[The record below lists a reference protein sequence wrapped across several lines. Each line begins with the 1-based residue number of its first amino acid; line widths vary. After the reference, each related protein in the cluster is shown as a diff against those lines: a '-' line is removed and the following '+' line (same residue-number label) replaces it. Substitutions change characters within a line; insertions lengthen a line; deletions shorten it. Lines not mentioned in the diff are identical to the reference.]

1 MTEGVET
8 SGVVLSISQAAP
20 PQDADVGGQEY
31 DNKAQYILSL
41 VGYAVGLGNLWRF
54 PYLAY
59 TYGGGAFLIPYF
71 FALFFLGLPL
81 FILEL
86 GLGQMTR
93 RGTLGMWLKL
103 GLPRMQG
110 VGVAATCCTFMVG
123 LYYNVIL
130 GWTIY
135 YFGRTLGA
143 LPSGVLPWSDQA
155 EGFVCPETVLY
166 PKSAVANDPY
176 LINPATGLFNASFV
190 SDFWCPEVAGSQ
202 APAGFQAV
210 RVRPLSCPARSA
222 AVFWEEQA
230 LQQSSGLDDPAGLN
244 PGMVFAFTIA
254 WLLVY
259 LCVFQGVKSS
269 GKVVYVTATLPYF
282 CLLAFLIRAA
292 LLPNAHTG
300 LKFFLI
306 PDWSI
311 LGRGQVWLAAA
322 VQIFYSLGVGFGSLI
337 TFASC
342 SSKHND
348 FVRDAMTIAFINCST
363 SVLSG
368 CVVFPILGFLVSEL
382 QGTSP
387 CISGDSLDG
396 LKSIGLSGT
405 GLAFI
410 AFPIAIARMPGS
422 FFFAILFFV
431 MLLCL
436 GIDSQFAMLESV
448 VSVLS
453 EAGVG
458 RKFSRPVLSGMVC
471 LVSYL
476 IGLIFVCRGGLYW
489 FNLLDT
495 YTSVLALFVVT
506 CLECVGLTWASEGK
520 VWLEFKQQTQEWTG
534 RELGPVFHWFW
545 KWVCPGLT
553 LALLL
558 ANFIPPTGK
567 VDLMGA
573 GESLP
578 YPEGQ
583 GYLPTWS
590 ISFGWFLA
598 VVPLL
603 ALLLVAAFPQ
613 LVYDAGEEDHSRN
626 LSGNAENPAGSFM
639 ADRPPSVPQEDE
651 TVTAKTIL
659 KNNKN
664 NKQPDRR
671 RQTDEE
677 EEEEDA

>member
-1 MTEGVET
+1 M
-8 SGVVLSISQAAP
+8 
-20 PQDADVGGQEY
+20 
-31 DNKAQYILSL
+31 DN
-41 VGYAVGLGNLWRF
+41 LG
-54 PYLAY
+54 
-59 TYGGGAFLIPYF
+59 
-71 FALFFLGLPL
+71 
-81 FILEL
+81 
-86 GLGQMTR
+86 
-93 RGTLGMWLKL
+93 
-103 GLPRMQG
+103 
-110 VGVAATCCTFMVG
+110 
-123 LYYNVIL
+123 
-130 GWTIY
+130 
-135 YFGRTLGA
+135 
-143 LPSGVLPWSDQA
+143 
-155 EGFVCPETVLY
+155 
-166 PKSAVANDPY
+166 
-176 LINPATGLFNASFV
+176 
-190 SDFWCPEVAGSQ
+190 
-202 APAGFQAV
+202 
-210 RVRPLSCPARSA
+210 
-222 AVFWEEQA
+222 
-230 LQQSSGLDDPAGLN
+230 GLN
-244 PGMVFAFTIA
+244 PDMVLSFTIA

-259 LCVFQGVKSS
+259 LCIFQGVKSS

-282 CLLAFLIRAA
+282 CLLAFLIRAS

-322 VQIFYSLGVGFGSLI
+322 VQIFYSLGVGYGSLI

-348 FVRDAMTIAFINCST
+348 YVCDARTIAFINCGT
-363 SVLSG
+363 SILAG
-368 CVVFPILGFLVSEL
+368 FVVFPVLGFLVSEL
-382 QGTSP
+382 QVTNP

-396 LKSIGLSGT
+396 LKFIGLSGT

-410 AFPIAIARMPGS
+410 AFPIAIAKMPGS

-448 VSVLS
+448 VSVLF
-453 EAGVG
+453 EAGWG
-458 RKFSRPVLSGMVC
+458 RKVSRPVLSGVVC

-506 CLECVGLTWASEGK
+506 GLECLGITWASNGK
-520 VWLEFKQQTQEWTG
+520 LWLEFKQQTKEWTG

-553 LALLL
+553 LVLLL
-558 ANFIPPTGK
+558 ANFIPPIGK

-590 ISFGWFLA
+590 ISLGWFLA

-603 ALLLVAAFPQ
+603 ALLLVAAFPK
-613 LVYDAGEEDHSRN
+613 LVYNAGEEDHSRKH
-626 LSGNAENPAGSFM
+626 SGNSENPIGNRM
-639 ADRPPSVPQEDE
+639 ADMSPSVPQEGE
-651 TVTAKTIL
+651 TVIEVTL
-659 KNNKN
+659 
-664 NKQPDRR
+664 
-671 RQTDEE
+671 
-677 EEEEDA
+677 